1 MENTYTGQ
9 WKLINEMNDLKTYG
23 FTGVALL
30 ISAIDII
37 PALQIVSLIL
47 AIIYTGINIYKK
59 MKWNKRKFYTTEE
72 QLWFF

>member
-1 MENTYTGQ
+1 
-9 WKLINEMNDLKTYG
+9 MNDLKTYG

-59 MKWNKRKFYTTEE
+59 MK
-72 QLWFF
+72 